1 MKCLVMLK
9 RIKKAFKVFGAT
21 IKYGGYNTLQ
31 IYEVEHKNMLKG
43 KTILVTGA
51 GSGIGLAI
59 SKKCLDCGAK
69 VIMTGRN
76 EEKLKSAL
84 HELCSDQVS
93 YIVWDVSDVEH
104 MSKKLDEC
112 INKYGDIDV
121 LVNNAGIQPKEFF
134 PNVTEKEWDAIYNVN
149 SKGTFF
155 ITEELCKRWMNNY
168 DNNKK
173 IKKIINIDSQG
184 GFLGATYPYRMT
196 KWDIRGLTRGLG
208 AKMAPYG
215 VIVNGIAPGVVK
227 TDMQDFSLRQGDNVY
242 CDQNILERVS
252 LPEEI
257 AELAAYMIS
266 DSCTFMIGQTILIDG
281 GASLN

>member
-1 MKCLVMLK
+1 MKSLLILK
-9 RIKKAFKVFGAT
+9 RIKKACKSFFAT
-21 IKYGGYNTLQ
+21 LKYGGYNTVQ
-31 IYEVEHKNMLKG
+31 IHEIEHKKMLSG

-84 HELCSDQVS
+84 QELCSDQAS
-93 YIVWDVSDVEH
+93 YIVWDISDVAH
-104 MSKKLDEC
+104 MSEKLEEC
-112 INKYGDIDV
+112 IDNYGDIDV

-155 ITEELCKRWMNNY
+155 ITEELCKRWM
-168 DNNKK
+168 DNSDYSKLR
-173 IKKIINIDSQG
+173 KIINIDSQG

-215 VIVNGIAPGVVK
+215 VAVNGIAPGVVR
-227 TDMQDFSLRQGDNVY
+227 TDMQNFSLRQGDNLY
-242 CDQNILERVS
+242 CNQNILERVC

-266 DSCTFMIGQTILIDG
+266 DACTFMIGQTILIDG